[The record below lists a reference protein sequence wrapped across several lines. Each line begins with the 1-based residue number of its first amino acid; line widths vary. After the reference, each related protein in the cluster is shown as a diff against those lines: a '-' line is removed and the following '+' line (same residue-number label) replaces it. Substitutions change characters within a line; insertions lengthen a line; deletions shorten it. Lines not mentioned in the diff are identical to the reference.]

1 MNYVIIRSLD
11 RAVLLALGAAALL
24 FVPGLH
30 AQTTE
35 DEVGL
40 APSAGSAEINGAP
53 PVIDGR
59 LEDESWDAAETI
71 SNFVQ
76 HEPFEG
82 ESVSERTELRILYD
96 AQALYVGAWM
106 FDRDPSGIIVGET
119 RRDASLN
126 DTDALLIVL
135 DTYLDRQNAFVF
147 GTTPAG
153 IEYDGQLTREGQG
166 GGSGGVRPGQRQQ
179 RGSGGG
185 LNLNWD
191 GSWDVATSTDERGWY
206 AEFRIPFSTLR
217 YGRGGP
223 QQWGMNI
230 ARHIRRRNEQSF
242 WAPVPRQHTLYR
254 VSLAGTLTGIEAPTR
269 RTLDMTPYVLS
280 SAHRDFET
288 MTEADVTGDIGG
300 DAKIGLAPSLT
311 LDLTYNT
318 DFAQVEVDDEQINL
332 TRFNLFFPEK
342 RPFFLENAGTFSVG
356 SPRDVELFF
365 SRRIGIESE
374 TGTEVPILGGARFS
388 GKVGGVTLGLLNIQ
402 TERLEEVDVATGLS
416 SDLAAPTNFSVARVL
431 QELPNRSRVGA
442 VLVSRLNTADTDDY
456 NLTYAV
462 DGRVGIGQA
471 VSLDAYAAR
480 TQTPGLGGGEH
491 AVNFSGSY
499 TTRNWNI
506 AGTFREVGANFNPEA
521 GFLTRSAY
529 RFLSTRILR
538 HIRVPSVS
546 WFRELRPHVS
556 YREFFD
562 LDWFSETRV
571 IHVDSHFEFANGAFF
586 QLPAINFNR
595 EGLREP
601 FEIAEG
607 VIIPPGTYDNVE
619 LGFAYNTDESAP
631 LSINSRINIGGFYS
645 GHRKGTFGTINA
657 RVGATLAAGL
667 RFSYDDVDL
676 PEGSFETALVSLRVA
691 YSFTPRIYLQSLIQY
706 NNQTDN
712 FSSNVRFGWLNT
724 AGTGLFLVY
733 NDVEFVPQGSRRLEP
748 VDRAFVLKFTRQFN
762 LIR

>member
-1 MNYVIIRSLD
+1 
-11 RAVLLALGAAALL
+11 LGAAALL
-24 FVPGLH
+24 FVRDLR
-30 AQTTE
+30 AQTSE
-35 DEVGL
+35 DGAL
-40 APSAGSAEINGAP
+40 SAPSAASAEIDGAS

-59 LEDESWDAAETI
+59 LDEEAWGVAETI

-82 ESVSERTELRILYD
+82 ESVSERTELRILHD
-96 AQALYVGAWM
+96 AEAVYVGAWM
-106 FDRDPSGIIVGET
+106 FDQDPGSIIVGET
-119 RRDASLN
+119 RRDANLD

-153 IEYDGQLTREGQG
+153 IEYDGQVTREGT
-166 GGSGGVRPGQRQQ
+166 GGSIVSRQQGQRQQ

-191 GSWDVATSTDERGWY
+191 GSWDVATSVDQGGWY

-223 QQWGMNI
+223 QQWGLNI

-242 WAPVPRQHTLYR
+242 WAPIPRQHSLYR
-254 VSLAGTLTGIEAPTR
+254 VSLAGTLSGIEAPTR
-269 RTLDMTPYVLS
+269 QTLDMTPYVLS

-288 MTEADVTGDIGG
+288 MTEADVTGDVGG
-300 DAKIGLAPSLT
+300 DVKVGLAPSLT

-374 TGTEVPILGGARFS
+374 TGTAVPILGGARLS
-388 GKVGGVTLGLLNIQ
+388 GKVGGVTVGLLNIQ
-402 TERLEEVDVATGLS
+402 TERLEEVDPATSLS
-416 SDLAAPTNFSVARVL
+416 SDLAPPNNFSVVRVL
-431 QELPNRSRVGA
+431 QELPNRSRIGGV
-442 VLVSRLNTADTDDY
+442 VVSRLNTDNTDDY

-471 VSLDAYAAR
+471 VSLDAYVAR
-480 TQTPGLGGGEH
+480 TETPGIGDGEH
-491 AVNFSGSY
+491 AVSFSGSY
-499 TTRNWNI
+499 TTRDWNFS
-506 AGTFREVGANFNPEA
+506 GTFREVGANFNPEV

-529 RFLSTRILR
+529 RLLNTRILH

-546 WFRELRPHVS
+546 WFRELRPHIS

-562 LDWFSETRV
+562 LDWFSETRI

-586 QLPAINFNR
+586 QLPAINFTR
-595 EGLREP
+595 EGLQEP

-607 VIIPPGTYDNVE
+607 VVIPPGTYDNVDW
-619 LGFAYNTDESAP
+619 GFAYNTDESAP
-631 LSINSRINIGGFYS
+631 LSINGRINIGGFYS

-657 RVGATLAAGL
+657 RVGTTLVAGL

-676 PEGSFETALVSLRVA
+676 PEGSFETALVGLRVA
-691 YSFTPRIYLQSLIQY
+691 YSFTPRMYLQSLIQY

-733 NDVEFVPQGSRRLEP
+733 NDVEFVQETGMRLQP
-748 VDRAFVLKFTRQFN
+748 VNRALILKFTRQFN
-762 LIR
+762 LLR